1 MKKNEYVAPEVEIV
15 EIAGQCN
22 ILADSNGGGEN
33 PGDGEVGL

>member
-22 ILADSNGGGEN
+22 ILADSLTPGSGEIE
-33 PGDGEVGL
+33 DI